1 MSNIMIIGFKF
12 PLKGVLRGFQG
23 GKMGKINAMP
33 DKEKCILLRLIFV
46 QNYHNDMGF
55 IHKNPEQ

>member
-1 MSNIMIIGFKF
+1 MILGFKF
-12 PLKGVLRGFQG
+12 PLKVGLRGFQG
-23 GKMGKINAMP
+23 GKWGKINAMP